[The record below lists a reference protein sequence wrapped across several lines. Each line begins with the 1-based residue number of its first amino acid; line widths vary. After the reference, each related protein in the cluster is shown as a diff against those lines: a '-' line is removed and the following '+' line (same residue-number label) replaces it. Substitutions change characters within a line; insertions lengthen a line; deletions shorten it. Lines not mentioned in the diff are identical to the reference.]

1 VDEGVEP
8 STRADEAVA
17 KIRRLDWLGTGLIVL
32 AAIAFA
38 AWVGTGWSWPYF
50 LWGVGAG
57 VFAVL
62 YVRGS
67 MRLAYRVIPASHD
80 EIARAK
86 ERSRR
91 RWRGFD
97 ASVVVFSGAVGV
109 VAASAQSAWVDVVF
123 TAFVLL
129 SQVPA
134 FLALPR
140 LRRRALAARQDS

>member
-1 VDEGVEP
+1 VVDEVEP
-8 STRADEAVA
+8 NTRVDEAVA

-38 AWVGTGWSWPYF
+38 ALVGTGWSWLYF
-50 LWGVGAG
+50 FWGAGAG
-57 VFAVL
+57 VFAVA
-62 YVRGS
+62 YTRAS
-67 MRLAYRVIPASHD
+67 MRLAYRVIPASPE

-86 ERSRR
+86 QSSRR

-97 ASVVVFSGAVGV
+97 ASVVVFGTAAGV
-109 VAASAQSAWVDVVF
+109 VAASAQSTWVDVLF
-123 TAFVLL
+123 TVFVLL

-134 FLALPR
+134 FIALPR